1 MSSLFSG
8 KPLTAT
14 SYVTTAQETPKW
26 MQDAIYNQM
35 QLAQQVSAT
44 PYQPYGLPTVAELS
58 PFQQEAYRK
67 VQGNVG
73 AWQGD
78 FNKVTQG
85 FNQMA
90 SGNGTADQ
98 LRAAQQQYLRPDI
111 ANNALNA
118 GQSALTQAAGYNAIG
133 AAQPWM
139 NQAGQATQQSI
150 ADRALNAANPYLQNA
165 AQTSAQNIDQYMNPY
180 NRNVTDE
187 IARLGGRNLTENL
200 LPGVSDSFIRA
211 GQFGSNRMGEFGS
224 RALRDTQEAVLG
236 QQAQALQQGYG
247 QSMTAAQ
254 GDLGRQAQLGQI
266 AGGIAGSDLG
276 RIQTAGTQFGNLGQ
290 IAGNLTSQQMQ
301 DFTNLG
307 NTQSNIGYNQQ
318 GLGINAAAQVQNA
331 QANDYARQIQALQGL
346 QSAAQAGQGL
356 RVNDAAALESAGAAM
371 QGQQQSQLNAAYNQY
386 MQGQN
391 YNKDQLDWLNNQ
403 VRGIGKSVPTNTTV
417 SETSSGGPNG
427 YGQSGLQNLAT
438 AYSSY
443 KGM

>member
-1 MSSLFSG
+1 MSLFSG

-14 SYVTTAQETPKW
+14 SYVTSSQETPKW
-26 MQDAIYNQM
+26 MQDAIYNQT
-35 QLAQQVSAT
+35 QLAQQAAAT
-44 PYQPYGLPTVAELS
+44 PYQPYSLPTVAELS
-58 PFQQEAYRK
+58 PLQQEAYRK
-67 VQGNVG
+67 VQGNTG

-85 FNQMA
+85 FDRMA
-90 SGNGTADQ
+90 NGNGTADQ
-98 LRAAQQQYLRPDI
+98 LLSAQQQYLRPDI
-111 ANNALNA
+111 SNSALNA
-118 GQSALTQAAGYNAIG
+118 GQSALGQAAGFNAVG
-133 AAQPWM
+133 AAQPFLDR
-139 NQAGQATQQSI
+139 AGQATQQSI
-150 ADRALNAANPYLQNA
+150 ADRALSAADPYLQNA
-165 AQTSAQNIDQYMNPY
+165 AQTSVQNIDTYMNPY

-247 QSMTAAQ
+247 TSLTAAQ

-266 AGGIAGSDLG
+266 AGGIAGNDLG
-276 RIQTAGTQFGNLGQ
+276 RIQTAGAQFGNLGQ
-290 IAGNLTSQQMQ
+290 TAGNLTSQQMQ
-301 DFTNLG
+301 NLTSLG

-318 GLGINAAAQVQNA
+318 NLGLNAAAQVQGA
-331 QANDYARQIQALQGL
+331 QAGDYERQMQALQGL
-346 QSAAQAGQGL
+346 QGAAQAGQGL

-371 QGQQQSQLNAAYNQY
+371 QGQQQSQLDAAYNQY

-391 YNKDQLDWLNNQ
+391 YNRGQLDWLNNQ
-403 VRGIGKSVPTNTTV
+403 IRGIAPIVPGSATRT
-417 SETSSGGPNG
+417 ETSSGGPNG

-438 AYSSY
+438 AYSAY
-443 KGM
+443 KGI